1 MQLGPFDQVAKAL
14 AQRPHLEVI
23 ARGGFP
29 PPVSVKI
36 ELTSV
41 CNHDC
46 HFCAYRRIV
55 SDPQVKDRLDGD
67 RVLELV
73 DELAAAGVQG
83 VMFTG
88 GGEPLLH
95 PRADEILSRCRALGL
110 AHALI
115 TNGSRLSR
123 LADETLRGL
132 RWVRFSINAGDA
144 EGYARVHGVGVEAWD
159 AVWEQ
164 VRRAADRSRFP
175 ALTVGVSFVVTS
187 WNAGGIER
195 SAELARDSGAAYV
208 HFRPA
213 FQGPDTEL
221 DRQLDPVEIEAIVAR
236 LQALPAPGGRFSVY
250 GITRRFHEIVGAT
263 SPSPAAR
270 EHIHCRSTP
279 LVAYVLPDGKVSICT
294 MVRSASFNPRVP
306 DPFLG
311 SLKEARFMDLWGTE
325 HHRAIIRGLST
336 SGCTRCH
343 FAEYNR
349 ALAMVERD
357 ELHVRFL

>member
-1 MQLGPFDQVAKAL
+1 MRFGPFDQMAKAL
-14 AQRPHLEVI
+14 AQRPHLETI

-55 SDPQVKDRLDGD
+55 ASPKVKDRLDGD
-67 RVLELV
+67 RVLALV
-73 DELAAAGVQG
+73 DELAASGVQG
-83 VMFTG
+83 LMFTG

-95 PRADEILSRCRALGL
+95 PRADEILSRCRERGI

-123 LADETLRGL
+123 LSDATLGGL

-144 EGYARVHGVGVEAWD
+144 EAYARVHGVGLDAWE
-159 AVWEQ
+159 AVWSE
-164 VRRAADRSRFP
+164 VRRAADKARFP

-187 WNAGGIER
+187 WNAAGIER
-195 SAELARDSGAAYV
+195 SAELARESGADYV

-221 DRQLDPVEIEAIVAR
+221 DRQLDPAEIEAVVAR
-236 LQALPAPGGRFSVY
+236 LQALTTGDERFHVY
-250 GITRRFHEIVGAT
+250 GITRRFAEIEAAARPT
-263 SPSPAAR
+263 PASR

-294 MVRSASFNPRVP
+294 LVRSASFNASVP

-311 SLKEARFMDLWGTE
+311 SVYTSTFAELWGTE
-325 HHRAIIRGLST
+325 RHRAIIAGLST

-349 ALAMVERD
+349 ALALIERD
-357 ELHVRFL
+357 DLHARFL